1 MQTSPFKFDL
11 LFKPMRTSPFSFLF
25 GLTATAAVLAP
36 LASHAAS
43 FDFNKLKNISTRPIT
58 SNNTLDFFGLPSEN
72 QGFTAF
78 FSLDP
83 NAKDRGHTNISLN
96 APKGPNDDG
105 NPYYTTGRP
114 GSPIP
119 SGATRSG
126 SLDEGK
132 GFTNFFNYLTDN
144 NISLDEVGLSYGQK
158 SDRDFSKTWNLG
170 EDKLGQDWFASPT
183 SNVEE
188 RIYQAN
194 PDDVEFYL
202 SLGDTKIVDFG
213 YSDLYNALDYGAST
227 ALNDDFDIFFSDPV
241 SALKVD
247 GLNSLAAGLADA
259 FLKDVN
265 AVGGGVQFL
274 AEAPNGLAPTNIG
287 VNPDRNWLALDFPFP
302 FTLRAGQLRSVP
314 EPSAMV
320 GLLVLGTL
328 GVFLRRQQA
337 RL

>member
-1 MQTSPFKFDL
+1 
-11 LFKPMRTSPFSFLF
+11 MRTSHLSCLL
-25 GLTATAAVLAP
+25 GLAAAASVLAP
-36 LASHAAS
+36 LASYAAS
-43 FDFNKLKNISTRPIT
+43 FDFSKLKNISTRPI
-58 SNNTLDFFGLPSEN
+58 SSSNTLDFFGLPSEN

-78 FSLDP
+78 FNLDP

-96 APKGPNDDG
+96 APKGDDDDG
-105 NPYYTTGRP
+105 NPYYTTGRQ

-126 SLDEGK
+126 SLDEGT
-132 GFTNFFNYLTDN
+132 GFTNFFNYLTDK
-144 NISLDEVGLSYGQK
+144 NIAIDEVGLSYGQK

-183 SNVEE
+183 STVEE

-227 ALNDDFDIFFSDPV
+227 ALNDDFDIFFTDPV
-241 SALKVD
+241 SALKAN

-259 FLKDVN
+259 FLRDVN

-274 AEAPNGLAPTNIG
+274 AEAPNGLAPRNIG
-287 VNPDRNWLALDFPFP
+287 VNPDRNWLVLDFPFP
-302 FTLRAGQLRSVP
+302 FTLRAGKLQSVP

-320 GLLVLGTL
+320 GLLTLGTL
-328 GVFLRRQQA
+328 GVVLRRKKET
-337 RL
+337 L